1 MLSDQELSA
10 EAHGRNYA
18 LLSTYGRLPSYTM
31 WRSEDVPNDLERLM
45 EWWETMLD
53 RMKESASQMAWI
65 AEMHVEKYEKYLQ
78 GPK

>member
-1 MLSDQELSA
+1 
-10 EAHGRNYA
+10 
-18 LLSTYGRLPSYTM
+18 M

-53 RMKESASQMAWI
+53 RMKESAPQMAWI